1 MADESE
7 IRVAIKADIQS
18 LLGGMSQAS
27 ESVQQATTSMADSAK
42 KNTTQMTTDFNGLSS
57 NVISSTESMKSSV
70 LSQIAIMGALTMA
83 FIRVKEVIREV
94 VSIYVAMDSASRTM
108 AYSTGNASGGM
119 AFARKVAMD
128 LGQELVATT
137 KMFSLFAASA
147 KGTSLEGYKTEQV
160 FRSIASASTV
170 MGLSTDETKGTLI
183 ALGQMISKGTVQA
196 EELKR
201 QLGNRLPGA
210 FQIAARAM
218 GMTTAELQKAMEKG
232 EVMASTFLPKFAVEL
247 NRALGDAPRTASQSF
262 QSNINRMKIA
272 WTDLLLK
279 IGEAGV
285 IDKAADSL
293 RSTAGIFKV
302 LSNSIE
308 PVAALMSNVG
318 VQAAAL
324 MVALWALTKV
334 SVVSAAIIALR
345 NAFVTAQIAG
355 VQFAVMNIG
364 HTLMAMINPAV
375 LATAAVLA
383 VVVAIGYIG
392 QSYSASLR
400 DSARANTEAA
410 TAASNSAR
418 DFMVQKHEVIGLES
432 ALLKSKDGS
441 KEHEKA
447 SRDLNLVVK
456 ELLKSYPDFISYLH
470 KENGEYINVNDSM
483 ERYSK
488 TKLKILKI
496 QLEAT
501 KAAQEEAKQWA
512 VKSDDTNILS
522 WVMVGRK
529 AAENAREEAA
539 AHGKTVIE
547 IEKQIALLEGKTEVV
562 KPDEAPAKKKEK
574 SLMPIWEKELEA
586 QKVAYKKQYGELA
599 DLDQNFEH
607 QFWAKKAKTT
617 AAGMD
622 DRNKAYLKA
631 ADITKAIDKEA
642 NDISEAMSKDLEKK
656 EDAARREGVELAK
669 KETKEELEER
679 KGRLKEELDDLK
691 GNLNQQMEAIQHKVN
706 MGVMSEKKA
715 LDAKKKILNQIK
727 DAEVEALQQANA
739 MGDLST
745 KEKID
750 NERKILE
757 FKRKT
762 RAEIKKIDDKA
773 LEETANKFKSWFQS
787 ATSSIS
793 ASLKGI
799 LDGTKKFS
807 DLFKSILNDMTSA
820 TINMFVKMAI
830 SAIEN
835 YLVKTIFA
843 KSTNGQEAM
852 SAAAVYSNNAMAS
865 VAAIPITGWAAAPA
879 VGAAALAAGEANAAI
894 AYSAGGWDNVP
905 SDQLAMIHKNE
916 MVMSA
921 PLAQGIRDLISGG
934 GQGGGQGGG
943 NAVVNVHFNGVVDAQ
958 GFIQKNQGNL
968 VKTIQDAVRRGRG
981 GVKR

>member
-1 MADESE
+1 
-7 IRVAIKADIQS
+7 
-18 LLGGMSQAS
+18 
-27 ESVQQATTSMADSAK
+27 
-42 KNTTQMTTDFNGLSS
+42 
-57 NVISSTESMKSSV
+57 
-70 LSQIAIMGALTMA
+70 
-83 FIRVKEVIREV
+83 
-94 VSIYVAMDSASRTM
+94 
-108 AYSTGNASGGM
+108 
-119 AFARKVAMD
+119 
-128 LGQELVATT
+128 
-137 KMFSLFAASA
+137 
-147 KGTSLEGYKTEQV
+147 
-160 FRSIASASTV
+160 
-170 MGLSTDETKGTLI
+170 
-183 ALGQMISKGTVQA
+183 
-196 EELKR
+196 
-201 QLGNRLPGA
+201 
-210 FQIAARAM
+210 
-218 GMTTAELQKAMEKG
+218 
-232 EVMASTFLPKFAVEL
+232 
-247 NRALGDAPRTASQSF
+247 
-262 QSNINRMKIA
+262 
-272 WTDLLLK
+272 
-279 IGEAGV
+279 
-285 IDKAADSL
+285 
-293 RSTAGIFKV
+293 
-302 LSNSIE
+302 
-308 PVAALMSNVG
+308 
-318 VQAAAL
+318 
-324 MVALWALTKV
+324 
-334 SVVSAAIIALR
+334 
-345 NAFVTAQIAG
+345 
-355 VQFAVMNIG
+355 
-364 HTLMAMINPAV
+364 
-375 LATAAVLA
+375 
-383 VVVAIGYIG
+383 
-392 QSYSASLR
+392 
-400 DSARANTEAA
+400 
-410 TAASNSAR
+410 
-418 DFMVQKHEVIGLES
+418 
-432 ALLKSKDGS
+432 
-441 KEHEKA
+441 
-447 SRDLNLVVK
+447 
-456 ELLKSYPDFISYLH
+456 
-470 KENGEYINVNDSM
+470 
-483 ERYSK
+483 
-488 TKLKILKI
+488 
-496 QLEAT
+496 
-501 KAAQEEAKQWA
+501 
-512 VKSDDTNILS
+512 
-522 WVMVGRK
+522 
-529 AAENAREEAA
+529 
-539 AHGKTVIE
+539 
-547 IEKQIALLEGKTEVV
+547 
-562 KPDEAPAKKKEK
+562 
-574 SLMPIWEKELEA
+574 
-586 QKVAYKKQYGELA
+586 
-599 DLDQNFEH
+599 
-607 QFWAKKAKTT
+607 
-617 AAGMD
+617 
-622 DRNKAYLKA
+622 
-631 ADITKAIDKEA
+631 
-642 NDISEAMSKDLEKK
+642 LEKK